1 MCLAIYAGI
10 QCPPST
16 FTPTATAVE
25 AANDPLPPNVPSGA
39 RVGKQRL
46 PYVPSGAREDGFTP
60 TLSSADTG
68 SSFGDLA
75 SSVASPAEAVSTLQS
90 VEMPIRSGS
99 SINRLPDADG
109 SSQTEYID

>member
-1 MCLAIYAGI
+1 M
-10 QCPPST
+10 
-16 FTPTATAVE
+16 
-25 AANDPLPPNVPSGA
+25 PSGA

-90 VEMPIRSGS
+90 VEMSIRSGS